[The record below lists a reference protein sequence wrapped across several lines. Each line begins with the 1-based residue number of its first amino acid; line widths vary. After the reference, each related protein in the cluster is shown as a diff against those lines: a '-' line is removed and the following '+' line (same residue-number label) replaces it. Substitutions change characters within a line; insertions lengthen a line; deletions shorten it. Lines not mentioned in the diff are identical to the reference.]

1 MIRRSMRTFLAVTAS
16 AAVGLLAA
24 GTASAGAQ
32 TVQTAGRAQRS
43 AAATLTDAPSG
54 VPGAN
59 AAPPI
64 SATSQLSER
73 RFVAAGTD
81 AYVVG
86 VEDGTFPPIGWHTTG
101 QMGGVFTPPVKL
113 LDGLWFGLSG
123 SWLDSATSYTSGPGF
138 VRLTFPVTDGL
149 QPTLTEFAPD
159 GLPTVLFGL
168 TLVPVNGSA
177 ATVAVTADAH
187 SEVSATYPWS
197 STTPTWDQFN
207 HQNTVSAANG
217 VIQFN
222 QEQTPWYADVASAT
236 APSSTATGSG
246 YWGPTSASDQ
256 ATFGTKG
263 EGGQLTWNLAVPA
276 VGRTLWLGVA
286 GSQNGPANASQALQA
301 ALANPAGL
309 LLSKIAERD
318 NVAAQTNLQVPD
330 AGVQQALLWS
340 KLNLADLS
348 RTIDNAAIR
357 DTQAG
362 TVYPAPL
369 ATVPQLS
376 AIDAAYPDYAEFF
389 GTDGAYSSYGLA
401 VSGQWQTAV
410 NWLNAM
416 RTVSQIVN
424 GSTGKVVHEVTATGA
439 VYYGDTTE
447 PGDIN
452 ETAQFA
458 IAADLVWRWSGDNAV
473 LADNYKFID
482 EGEHYL
488 ASLAT
493 GPGGLWPVG
502 DGIVE
507 DTSLGGEA
515 LDVASE
521 NIQALAAL
529 HDMAVAVHDASTARW
544 AAQREQAMLAAF
556 GQWWI
561 SSQHLYADSICTS
574 ASDGTDCTAAGQQLQ
589 QRWWTSVAPMEQDIA
604 PVPDADA
611 ALGQLETPTFS
622 GSCGLYVDGV
632 GGPSGTGGQTCYL
645 VNTGALAVGEANY
658 GRLPQAVTDMDEIAS
673 QLTVEMPGA
682 LPELA
687 ASAQYNPFE
696 AFTSR
701 ANVMQAWS
709 GYGLLWTVVN
719 DLLGVSPD
727 APAGSVAVVPEIPP
741 SWPAMSVQ
749 NLHVGTSTLGETVS
763 RQGGAYR
770 TQVTGAQGLA
780 LTIGTVL
787 AAGATV
793 HSVTLNGAPVAYR
806 LVTTHRGTAVEVS
819 VPHPAANEVL
829 AVQA

>member
-1 MIRRSMRTFLAVTAS
+1 MRMYLAVAAS
-16 AAVGLLAA
+16 AAVGLVSA
-24 GTASAGAQ
+24 GTANAGAQ
-32 TVQTAGRAQRS
+32 TVQTAGSAQRS
-43 AAATLTDAPSG
+43 AGGTLAAATSA
-54 VPGAN
+54 VPGAG
-59 AAPPI
+59 AAPTI

-73 RFVAAGTD
+73 RFVAAGTE

-101 QMGGVFTPPVKL
+101 QMGGVFAPPVKL

-159 GLPTVLFGL
+159 GRPTVLFGL

-177 ATVAVTADAH
+177 ATVTVTADAH

-197 STTPTWDQFN
+197 STTPTWEQFN
-207 HQNTVSAANG
+207 NQNTVSAANG

-222 QEQTPWYADVASAT
+222 QEQTPWFADVGSAT
-236 APSSTATGSG
+236 APSGTATGSG

-256 ATFGTKG
+256 SVFGTKG

-276 VGRTLWLGVA
+276 AGRTLWLGVA
-286 GSQNGPANASQALQA
+286 GSQNGAAGAGQALQA

-309 LLSKIAERD
+309 LQSKIAERD
-318 NVAAQTNLQVPD
+318 GVAAQTNLQVPD

-348 RTIDNAAIR
+348 RTIANAAIR

-416 RTVSQIVN
+416 RTVSGIVN
-424 GSTGKVVHEVTATGA
+424 GTTGKVVHEVTATGA

-473 LADNYKFID
+473 LTDNYKFID
-482 EGEHYL
+482 AGEHYL
-488 ASLAT
+488 AGLAT
-493 GPGGLWPVG
+493 GPDGLWPVG

-515 LDVASE
+515 VDVASE
-521 NIQALAAL
+521 TINALGAL
-529 HDMAVAVHDASTARW
+529 HDMAVAMHDSATASW
-544 AAQREQAMLAAF
+544 AAQRQNAMLKAF

-561 SSQHLYADSICTS
+561 KSQNLYADSLCT
-574 ASDGTDCTAAGQQLQ
+574 AAGAGTDCTAAGQQLQ

-604 PVPDADA
+604 PVPNADA
-611 ALGQLETPTFS
+611 ALTQLETPTFT

-632 GGPSGTGGQTCYL
+632 GGPSGTSGQTCYL

-658 GRLPQAVTDMDEIAS
+658 GRLPQAVTDMDKIAS
-673 QLTVEMPGA
+673 QLTVEMPGS

-719 DLLGVSPD
+719 DLLGVTPD
-727 APAGSVAVVPEIPP
+727 APAGSVAVVPEVPS
-741 SWPAMSVQ
+741 SWPSMSVG
-749 NLHVGTSTLGETVS
+749 NLHVGASTLAETAS
-763 RQGGAYR
+763 RHGDAYR
-770 TQVTGAQGLA
+770 TEVTGARGLA

-793 HSVTLNGAPVAYR
+793 HSVTLNGVPVAYQ
-806 LVTTHRGTAVEVS
+806 LVTTNRGTAVEVS
-819 VPHPAANEVL
+819 VPHPAADEML

>member
-1 MIRRSMRTFLAVTAS
+1 VVRRRMRVFLA
-16 AAVGLLAA
+16 AAALAAFGLLSAS
-24 GTASAGAQ
+24 TASAGAQ
-32 TVQTAGRAQRS
+32 TVQTAGSAQRS
-43 AAATLTDAPSG
+43 AGGTLAAAARA
-54 VPGAN
+54 VPGAG
-59 AAPPI
+59 AAPTI

-101 QMGGVFTPPVKL
+101 QMGGVFTPPIKL

-123 SWLDSATSYTSGPGF
+123 SWLDSATTYTSGPGF

-159 GLPTVLFGL
+159 GQPAVLFGL
-168 TLVPVNGSA
+168 TLVPVKGSA
-177 ATVAVTADAH
+177 TTVTVTADAH
-187 SEVSATYPWS
+187 SEVSATYPWG

-207 HQNTVSAANG
+207 NQNTVSAAND
-217 VIQFN
+217 VITFN
-222 QEQTPWYADVASAT
+222 QEQTPWYAEVGSAT
-236 APSSTATGSG
+236 APSGTATGSG

-256 ATFGTKG
+256 AVLGTKG

-276 VGRTLWLGVA
+276 TGRTLWLGVA
-286 GSQNGPANASQALQA
+286 GSQNGPASAGQALQA
-301 ALANPAGL
+301 ALVNPAGL
-309 LLSKIAERD
+309 LQSKIAERD
-318 NVAAQTNLQVPD
+318 GVAAQTSLEVPD

-348 RTIDNAAIR
+348 RTIANAAIR
-357 DTQAG
+357 DTEAG

-369 ATVPQLS
+369 ATVPQVS

-389 GTDGAYSSYGLA
+389 GTDGAYSTYGLA
-401 VSGQWQTAV
+401 VSGQWQTAA

-416 RTVSQIVN
+416 RTVSEIVN

-473 LADNYKFID
+473 LADNYKFIY

-493 GPGGLWPVG
+493 GPDHLWPVG

-507 DTSLGGEA
+507 NPSLGGEA
-515 LDVASE
+515 LDVAAE
-521 NIQALAAL
+521 TIQALAAL
-529 HDMAVAVHDASTARW
+529 HDMAVAMNDTSTARW
-544 AAQREQAMLAAF
+544 AAQRENAMLNALD
-556 GQWWI
+556 QWWI
-561 SSQHLYADSICTS
+561 SSQHLYADSM
-574 ASDGTDCTAAGQQLQ
+574 CTAASAGTSCTAPGQQLQ

-604 PVPDADA
+604 PVADADA
-611 ALGQLETPTFS
+611 ALSQMETPTFT
-622 GSCGLYVDGV
+622 GSCGLFVDGV
-632 GGPSGTGGQTCYL
+632 GGPMGASGQTCYL

-658 GRLPQAVTDMDEIAS
+658 GRLPQAVTDMGKIAS
-673 QLTVEMPGA
+673 QLTVEMPGS

-687 ASAQYNPFE
+687 ASAQYNPLE

-727 APAGSVAVVPEIPP
+727 APTGSVAVVPEVPS
-741 SWPAMSVQ
+741 SWPTMSVG
-749 NLHVGTSTLGETVS
+749 NLHVGTSTLGETAS
-763 RQGGAYR
+763 RHGAAYR
-770 TQVTGAQGLA
+770 TGVTGAQGLA

-793 HSVTLNGAPVAYR
+793 HSVTLNGVHVPYQ

-819 VPHPAANEVL
+819 VPHPAADEVL

>member
-1 MIRRSMRTFLAVTAS
+1 MVRRRMRTFLAVAAS
-16 AAVGLLAA
+16 AAVGLLWTGA
-24 GTASAGAQ
+24 TSAGAQ
-32 TVQTAGRAQRS
+32 TVQRAGSAQRS
-43 AAATLTDAPSG
+43 AEGTLAGAESI
-54 VPGAN
+54 VPGAG
-59 AAPPI
+59 AAPTI

-101 QMGGVFTPPVKL
+101 QMGGVFAPPVKL
-113 LDGLWFGLSG
+113 LDGLWFGVSG
-123 SWLDSATSYTSGPGF
+123 SWLDSASTYTSGPGF
-138 VRLTFPVTDGL
+138 VQLTFPVTDGL

-177 ATVAVTADAH
+177 ASVTVTADAH
-187 SEVSATYPWS
+187 SEVSATYPWG

-207 HQNTVSAANG
+207 NQNTVSASNG

-222 QEQTPWYADVASAT
+222 QELTPWYADVGSAT

-256 ATFGTKG
+256 SVFGTKG
-263 EGGQLTWNLAVPA
+263 QGGELTWNLAVPA
-276 VGRTLWLGVA
+276 AGRTLWLGVA
-286 GSQNGPANASQALQA
+286 GSQNGPADAGQALQA

-309 LLSKIAERD
+309 LAGKIAERD
-318 NVAAQTNLQVPD
+318 SVAAQTSLQVPD

-348 RTIDNAAIR
+348 RTIANAAIR
-357 DTQAG
+357 DTMAG

-389 GTDGAYSSYGLA
+389 GTDGAYSSYGLS

-424 GSTGKVVHEVTATGA
+424 GNTGKVVHEVAATGA

-458 IAADLVWRWSGDNAV
+458 IAADQIWRWSGDNSV
-473 LADNYKFID
+473 LTDNYKFID

-493 GPGGLWPVG
+493 GPDHLWPVG

-507 DTSLGGEA
+507 NPSLGGEA

-521 NIQALAAL
+521 TIQALAAL
-529 HDMAVAVHDASTARW
+529 HDMAVAMNDPATASW
-544 AAQREQAMLAAF
+544 AAQREQAMLGAF

-561 SSQHLYADSICTS
+561 SSQDLYADSRCV
-574 ASDGTDCTAAGQQLQ
+574 AAVAGTDCTAAGQQLQ

-604 PVPDADA
+604 PVADADA
-611 ALGQLETPTFS
+611 ALGQLETPTFT
-622 GSCGLYVDGV
+622 GSCGLFVDGV
-632 GGPSGTGGQTCYL
+632 GGPMGTSGQTCYL

-673 QLTVEMPGA
+673 QLTVEMPGS

-709 GYGLLWTVVN
+709 SYGLLWTVVN

-727 APAGSVAVVPEIPP
+727 APAGSVAVVPDNPP
-741 SWPAMSVQ
+741 SWPVMSVQ
-749 NLHVGTSTLGETVS
+749 NLHVGTSTLGETAS
-763 RQGGAYR
+763 HHGAAYR
-770 TQVTGAQGLA
+770 TEVTGAQGLA

-787 AAGATV
+787 SAGATV
-793 HSVTLNGAPVAYR
+793 HSVTLNGAHVAYQ
-806 LVTTHRGTAVEVS
+806 LVTTNRGTAVEVS
-819 VPHPAANEVL
+819 VPRPAPYEELDVEA
-829 AVQA
+829 

>member
-1 MIRRSMRTFLAVTAS
+1 MRTFLAVTAT
-16 AAVGLLAA
+16 AAVGLLSA
-24 GTASAGAQ
+24 GMANAGAQ
-32 TVQTAGRAQRS
+32 TVQTAGSAQRS
-43 AAATLTDAPSG
+43 AGGALAAATSA
-54 VPGAN
+54 VPGAG
-59 AAPPI
+59 AAPTI

-101 QMGGVFTPPVKL
+101 QMGGVFAPPVKL

-159 GLPTVLFGL
+159 GRPTVLFGL

-177 ATVAVTADAH
+177 ATVSVTADAH

-207 HQNTVSAANG
+207 NQNTVSAANG

-222 QEQTPWYADVASAT
+222 QEQTPWFADVGSAT
-236 APSSTATGSG
+236 APSGTATGSG

-256 ATFGTKG
+256 SVFGTKG

-276 VGRTLWLGVA
+276 AGRTLWLGVA
-286 GSQNGPANASQALQA
+286 GSQNGAAGAGQALQA

-309 LLSKIAERD
+309 LQSKIAERD
-318 NVAAQTNLQVPD
+318 GVAAQTNLQVPD

-348 RTIDNAAIR
+348 RTIANAAIR

-416 RTVSQIVN
+416 RTVSGIVN
-424 GSTGKVVHEVTATGA
+424 GTTGKVVHEVTATGA

-458 IAADLVWRWSGDNAV
+458 IAANLVWRWSGDNAV
-473 LADNYKFID
+473 LTDNYKFID
-482 EGEHYL
+482 AGEHYL

-493 GPGGLWPVG
+493 GPDGLWPVG

-521 NIQALAAL
+521 TINALGAL
-529 HDMAVAVHDASTARW
+529 HDMAVAMHDSATASW
-544 AAQREQAMLAAF
+544 ATQRQNAMLKAF

-561 SSQHLYADSICTS
+561 KSQNLYADSLCT
-574 ASDGTDCTAAGQQLQ
+574 AAGAGTDCTAAGQQLQ

-604 PVPDADA
+604 PVPNADA
-611 ALGQLETPTFS
+611 ALTQLETPTFT

-632 GGPSGTGGQTCYL
+632 GGPSGTSGQTCYL

-658 GRLPQAVTDMDEIAS
+658 GRLPQAVTDMDKIAS
-673 QLTVEMPGA
+673 QLTVEMPGS

-719 DLLGVSPD
+719 DLLGVTPD
-727 APAGSVAVVPEIPP
+727 APAGSVAVVPEVPS
-741 SWPAMSVQ
+741 SWPSMSVG
-749 NLHVGTSTLGETVS
+749 NLHVGASTLAETAS
-763 RQGGAYR
+763 RHGNAYR
-770 TQVTGAQGLA
+770 TEVTGAQGLA

-793 HSVTLNGAPVAYR
+793 HSVTLNGVPVAYQ
-806 LVTTHRGTAVEVS
+806 LVTTNRGTAVEVS
-819 VPHPAANEVL
+819 VPHPAAEEVL

>member
-1 MIRRSMRTFLAVTAS
+1 MSRRSMRMYLAVAAS
-16 AAVGLLAA
+16 AAVGLVSA
-24 GTASAGAQ
+24 GTANAGAQ
-32 TVQTAGRAQRS
+32 TVQTAGSAQRS
-43 AAATLTDAPSG
+43 AGGTLAAATSA

-59 AAPPI
+59 ASPTI

-73 RFVAAGTD
+73 RFVAAGTQ

-123 SWLDSATSYTSGPGF
+123 NWLDSATTYTTGPGF
-138 VRLTFPVTDGL
+138 VRMTFPVTDGV

-159 GLPTVLFGL
+159 GLSAVLFGL
-168 TLVPVNGSA
+168 TLVPVKGSA
-177 ATVAVTADAH
+177 TTVAVTADAH
-187 SEVSATYPWS
+187 SEVSATYPWG

-207 HQNTVSAANG
+207 NQNTVSAAQG
-217 VIQFN
+217 VITFN
-222 QEQTPWYADVASAT
+222 QEKTSWYAEVGSAT
-236 APSSTATGSG
+236 APASTATGSG
-246 YWGPTSASDQ
+246 DWGPTDAADQ

-276 VGRTLWLGVA
+276 AGRTLWLGVS
-286 GSQNGPANASQALQA
+286 GSQNGPASASQALQQ
-301 ALANPAGL
+301 ALANPSAL
-309 LLSKIAERD
+309 LNSKISERD
-318 NVAAQTNLQVPD
+318 GVAAQTSLQVPD
-330 AGVQQALLWS
+330 SSVQQALLWS

-348 RTIDNAAIR
+348 RTIANAAIR

-362 TVYPAPL
+362 TVYLAPL

-416 RTVSQIVN
+416 RTVSGIVN
-424 GSTGKVVHEVTATGA
+424 GTTGKVVHEVTATGA

-473 LADNYKFID
+473 LTDNYKFID
-482 EGEHYL
+482 AGEHYL
-488 ASLAT
+488 AGLAT
-493 GPGGLWPVG
+493 GPDGLWPVG

-544 AAQREQAMLAAF
+544 AAQREQAMLNAF

-561 SSQHLYADSICTS
+561 KSQNLYADSMCS
-574 ASDGTDCTAAGQQLQ
+574 AASSAAGSSCTAAGQQLQ
-589 QRWWTSVAPMEQDIA
+589 QRI
-604 PVPDADA
+604 
-611 ALGQLETPTFS
+611 
-622 GSCGLYVDGV
+622 
-632 GGPSGTGGQTCYL
+632 
-645 VNTGALAVGEANY
+645 
-658 GRLPQAVTDMDEIAS
+658 
-673 QLTVEMPGA
+673 
-682 LPELA
+682 
-687 ASAQYNPFE
+687 
-696 AFTSR
+696 
-701 ANVMQAWS
+701 
-709 GYGLLWTVVN
+709 
-719 DLLGVSPD
+719 
-727 APAGSVAVVPEIPP
+727 
-741 SWPAMSVQ
+741 
-749 NLHVGTSTLGETVS
+749 
-763 RQGGAYR
+763 
-770 TQVTGAQGLA
+770 
-780 LTIGTVL
+780 
-787 AAGATV
+787 
-793 HSVTLNGAPVAYR
+793 
-806 LVTTHRGTAVEVS
+806 
-819 VPHPAANEVL
+819 
-829 AVQA
+829 

>member
-59 AAPPI
+59 AAPTI

-276 VGRTLWLGVA
+276 SGRTLWLGVA
-286 GSQNGPANASQALQA
+286 GSQTGPANASQALQA
-301 ALANPAGL
+301 ALANPVGL
-309 LLSKIAERD
+309 LQSKIAERD
-318 NVAAQTNLQVPD
+318 NVAGQTNVQVPD
-330 AGVQQALLWS
+330 ASVQQALLWS

-348 RTIDNAAIR
+348 RTIANAAIR

-416 RTVSQIVN
+416 RTVSGIVN
-424 GSTGKVVHEVTATGA
+424 GTTGKVVHEVTATGA

-458 IAADLVWRWSGDNAV
+458 IAANLVWRWSGDNAV
-473 LADNYKFID
+473 LTDNYKFID
-482 EGEHYL
+482 AGEHYL

-493 GPGGLWPVG
+493 GPDGLWPVG

-521 NIQALAAL
+521 TINALGAL
-529 HDMAVAVHDASTARW
+529 HDMAVAMHDSATASW
-544 AAQREQAMLAAF
+544 ATQRQNAMLKAF

-561 SSQHLYADSICTS
+561 KSQNLYADSLCT
-574 ASDGTDCTAAGQQLQ
+574 AAGAGTDCTAAGQQLQ

-604 PVPDADA
+604 PVPNADA
-611 ALGQLETPTFS
+611 ALTQLETPTFT

-632 GGPSGTGGQTCYL
+632 GGPSGTSGQTCYL

-658 GRLPQAVTDMDEIAS
+658 GRLPQAVTDMDKIAS
-673 QLTVEMPGA
+673 QLTVEMPGS

-719 DLLGVSPD
+719 DLLGVTPD
-727 APAGSVAVVPEIPP
+727 APAGSVAVVPEVPS
-741 SWPAMSVQ
+741 SWPSMSVG
-749 NLHVGTSTLGETVS
+749 NLHVGASTLAETASRHGVS
-763 RQGGAYR
+763 YR
-770 TQVTGAQGLA
+770 TEVTGAQGLA

-787 AAGATV
+787 AASATV
-793 HSVTLNGAPVAYR
+793 HSVTLNGVPVAYQ
-806 LVTTHRGTAVEVS
+806 LVPTNRGTAVEVS
-819 VPHPAANEVL
+819 VPHPAAAEVL

>member
-1 MIRRSMRTFLAVTAS
+1 MVRRRMRTFLAVTAS
-16 AAVGLLAA
+16 AAAA
-24 GTASAGAQ
+24 LIWATAATATAGAQ
-32 TVQTAGRAQRS
+32 TAQTAQTAQPADTP
-43 AAATLTDAPSG
+43 AA
-54 VPGAN
+54 VPGAG
-59 AAPPI
+59 ASPTI

-73 RFVAAGTD
+73 RYVAAGTQ

-123 SWLDSATSYTSGPGF
+123 SWLDAATSYTTGPGF
-138 VRLTFPVTDGL
+138 VRMTFPVTDGV
-149 QPTLTEFAPD
+149 QPPLTEFAPD
-159 GLPTVLFGL
+159 GLSAVLFGL
-168 TLVPVNGSA
+168 TLVPVKGSA
-177 ATVAVTADAH
+177 TTVPVTADAH
-187 SEVSATYPWS
+187 SEVSATYPWG

-207 HQNTVSAANG
+207 NQNTVSAAQG
-217 VIQFN
+217 VITFN
-222 QEQTPWYADVASAT
+222 QEKTPWYAEVGSAT
-236 APSSTATGSG
+236 APSATATGSG
-246 YWGPTSASDQ
+246 DWGPTDAADQ

-276 VGRTLWLGVA
+276 AGRTLWLGVS
-286 GSQNGPANASQALQA
+286 GSQNGPASASQALQQ
-301 ALANPAGL
+301 ALANPAAL
-309 LLSKIAERD
+309 LNSKISERD
-318 NVAAQTNLQVPD
+318 GVAAQTSLQVPD
-330 AGVQQALLWS
+330 SSVQQALLWS
-340 KLNLADLS
+340 KLNLADLD
-348 RTIDNAAIR
+348 RTIENAAIR
-357 DTQAG
+357 DTKAG

-389 GTDGAYSSYGLA
+389 GTDGAYSTYGLA
-401 VSGQWQTAV
+401 VSGQWQTAA

-416 RTVSQIVN
+416 RTVSEIEN
-424 GSTGKVVHEVTATGA
+424 GGTGKVVHEVTATGA
-439 VYYGDTTE
+439 VYFGDNSD

-458 IAADLVWRWSGDNAV
+458 IAADLTWRWSGDNAV
-473 LADNYKFID
+473 LADNYKFIAA
-482 EGEHYL
+482 GEHYL

-493 GPGGLWPVG
+493 GPGHLWPVG

-507 DTSLGGEA
+507 NPSLGGEA

-521 NIQALAAL
+521 TIQALGAL
-529 HDMAVAVHDASTARW
+529 HDMAVAMHDSATASW
-544 AAQREQAMLAAF
+544 AAQRQNAMLQAF

-561 SSQHLYADSICTS
+561 KSQNLYADSMCAAASS
-574 ASDGTDCTAAGQQLQ
+574 AAGSSCTAAGQQLQ

-604 PVPDADA
+604 PTPNADA
-611 ALGQLETPTFS
+611 ALTQLETPTFT

-658 GRLPQAVTDMDEIAS
+658 GRLPQAITDMDKVAG
-673 QLTVEMPGA
+673 QLTAEMPGS

-696 AFTSR
+696 ALTSR

-709 GYGLLWTVVN
+709 GYGLLWTVVT
-719 DLLGVSPD
+719 DLLGVTPN
-727 APAGSVAVVPEIPP
+727 APAHSVAVVPEVPS
-741 SWPAMSVQ
+741 SWPAMSVG
-749 NLHVGTSTLGETVS
+749 NLHVGTSTLAETAT
-763 RQGGAYR
+763 RHGAAYR
-770 TQVTGAQGLA
+770 TQVTGAQALS

-787 AAGATV
+787 ASGTTV
-793 HSVTLNGAPVAYR
+793 HSVTLHGAHVPYH
-806 LVTTHRGTAVEVS
+806 LVTTTRGTAVEVT
-819 VPHPAANEVL
+819 VTHPAATEIL

>member
-1 MIRRSMRTFLAVTAS
+1 MVRRRMRTFLAVTAS
-16 AAVGLLAA
+16 AAVALIWA
-24 GTASAGAQ
+24 GTATAGAQ
-32 TVQTAGRAQRS
+32 TVQPADTP
-43 AAATLTDAPSG
+43 AA
-54 VPGAN
+54 VPGAG
-59 AAPPI
+59 ASPTI

-73 RFVAAGTD
+73 RYVAAGTR

-123 SWLDSATSYTSGPGF
+123 SWLDAATTYTTGPGF
-138 VRLTFPVTDGL
+138 VRMAFPVTDGV

-159 GLPTVLFGL
+159 GLSAVLFGL
-168 TLVPVNGSA
+168 TLVPVQGSA
-177 ATVAVTADAH
+177 TTVPVTADAH
-187 SEVSATYPWS
+187 SEVSATYPWG

-207 HQNTVSAANG
+207 NQNTVSAAQG
-217 VIQFN
+217 VITFN
-222 QEQTPWYADVASAT
+222 QEKTPWYAEVGSAT
-236 APSSTATGSG
+236 APSATATGSG
-246 YWGPTSASDQ
+246 YWGPTDAADQ

-276 VGRTLWLGVA
+276 VGRTLWLGVS
-286 GSQNGPANASQALQA
+286 GSQNGSASASQALQQ
-301 ALANPAGL
+301 ALANPAAL
-309 LLSKIAERD
+309 LDSKISERD
-318 NVAAQTNLQVPD
+318 GAAAQTSLQVPD
-330 AGVQQALLWS
+330 SGVQQALLWS
-340 KLNLADLS
+340 KLNLADLN
-348 RTIDNAAIR
+348 RTIENAAIR
-357 DTQAG
+357 DVKAG

-369 ATVPQLS
+369 ATVPSLS

-389 GTDGAYSSYGLA
+389 GTDGAYSTYGLA
-401 VSGQWQTAV
+401 VSGQWQTAA

-416 RTVSQIVN
+416 RTVSEIEN
-424 GSTGKVVHEVTATGA
+424 GGTGKVVHEVTATGA
-439 VYYGDTTE
+439 VYFGDNSD

-458 IAADLVWRWSGDNAV
+458 IAADLTWRWSGDNAV
-473 LADNYKFID
+473 LADNYKFIAA
-482 EGEHYL
+482 GERYL

-493 GPGGLWPVG
+493 GPGHLWPVG

-507 DTSLGGEA
+507 NPSLGGEA

-521 NIQALAAL
+521 TIQALGAL
-529 HDMAVAVHDASTARW
+529 HDMAVAMNDSATASW
-544 AAQREQAMLAAF
+544 AAQRENAMLKAF

-561 SSQHLYADSICTS
+561 KSQNLYADSMCAAASS
-574 ASDGTDCTAAGQQLQ
+574 AAGSSCTAAGQQLQ
-589 QRWWTSVAPMEQDIA
+589 QRWWTSVAPMEQGIA

-611 ALGQLETPTFS
+611 ALNQLETPTFT

-658 GRLPQAVTDMDEIAS
+658 GRLPQAITDMDKVAS
-673 QLTVEMPGA
+673 QLTVEMPGS

-687 ASAQYNPFE
+687 ASSQYNPFE
-696 AFTSR
+696 ALTSR

-719 DLLGVSPD
+719 DLLGVTPD
-727 APAGSVAVVPEIPP
+727 APAGSVAVVPEVPS
-741 SWPAMSVQ
+741 SWPAMSVG
-749 NLHVGTSTLGETVS
+749 NLHVGASTLAETAT
-763 RQGGAYR
+763 RHGAAYR
-770 TQVTGAQGLA
+770 TQVTGAQNLT

-787 AAGATV
+787 APGATV
-793 HSVTLNGAPVAYR
+793 HSVTLNGARVSYH

-819 VPHPAANEVL
+819 VPHPAADEVL
-829 AVQA
+829 AVEA

>member
-1 MIRRSMRTFLAVTAS
+1 MLRRRMRTFLAVTAS
-16 AAVGLLAA
+16 AAVGLIWA
-24 GTASAGAQ
+24 GTSSAGAQ
-32 TVQTAGRAQRS
+32 TVQQADTP
-43 AAATLTDAPSG
+43 AAVSPA
-54 VPGAN
+54 VPGAG
-59 AAPPI
+59 ASPTI

-73 RFVAAGTD
+73 RFVAAGTQ

-101 QMGGVFTPPVKL
+101 QMGGVFAPPVKL
-113 LDGLWFGLSG
+113 LDGLWLGLG
-123 SWLDSATSYTSGPGF
+123 GNGNANWLDDATTYTSGPGF
-138 VRLTFPVTDGL
+138 VRMTFPVTDGVR
-149 QPTLTEFAPD
+149 PTLTEFAPD
-159 GLPTVLFGL
+159 GQPAVLFGL
-168 TLVPVNGSA
+168 TLVPANGSA

-187 SEVSATYPWS
+187 SEVSATYPWG

-207 HQNTVSAANG
+207 SQNTVSAANG
-217 VIQFN
+217 VITFN
-222 QEQTPWYADVASAT
+222 QEKTSWYAEVGAAT
-236 APSSTATGSG
+236 APNSTATGSG
-246 YWGPTSASDQ
+246 YWGPTSATDQ

-263 EGGQLTWNLAVPA
+263 EGGQLTWNLSVPA
-276 VGRTLWLGVA
+276 AGRTLWLGVA
-286 GSQNGPANASQALQA
+286 GSQNSQADAGQSLQT

-309 LLSKIAERD
+309 LQSKIAERD
-318 NVAAQTNLQVPD
+318 GVAGQTTLQVPD
-330 AGVQQALLWS
+330 SSVQQALLWS

-348 RTIDNAAIR
+348 RTIKGAAIR
-357 DTQAG
+357 DTKAG

-369 ATVPQLS
+369 ATVPSLS

-389 GTDGAYSSYGLA
+389 GTDGAYSTYGLA

-410 NWLNAM
+410 NWLDAM
-416 RTVSQIVN
+416 RTVSEIVN
-424 GSTGKVVHEVTATGA
+424 GSTGKVLHEVTATGA
-439 VYYGDTTE
+439 VYYGDNSE

-493 GPGGLWPVG
+493 GPDHLWPVG

-521 NIQALAAL
+521 TINALGAL
-529 HDMAVAVHDASTARW
+529 HDMAVAMHDSATASW
-544 AAQREQAMLAAF
+544 AAQRQNAMLKAF

-561 SSQHLYADSICTS
+561 KSQNLYADSLCT
-574 ASDGTDCTAAGQQLQ
+574 AAGAGTDCTAAGQQLQ
-589 QRWWTSVAPMEQDIA
+589 QRWWTSVAPMEQGIA

-611 ALGQLETPTFS
+611 ALTQLETPTFT

-632 GGPSGTGGQTCYL
+632 GGPSGTGGQSCYL

-658 GRLPQAVTDMDEIAS
+658 GRLPQAVTDMDKIAS

-727 APAGSVAVVPEIPP
+727 APAGSVAVVPEVPS
-741 SWPAMSVQ
+741 SWPAMSVG
-749 NLHVGTSTLGETVS
+749 NLHVGSSTLAETAT
-763 RQGGAYR
+763 RHGAAYR
-770 TQVTGAQGLA
+770 TEVTGAQGLS

-793 HSVTLNGAPVAYR
+793 HSVTLNGAHVAYH
-806 LVTTHRGTAVEVS
+806 LVTTHRGTAVEVT
-819 VPHPAANEVL
+819 VPHPAAGEVL
-829 AVQA
+829 AVEA

>member
-1 MIRRSMRTFLAVTAS
+1 MVRRRMRILLAVVAS
-16 AAVGLLAA
+16 VAAGVLSA

-32 TVQTAGRAQRS
+32 TVTRTVTPTART
-43 AAATLTDAPSG
+43 AA
-54 VPGAN
+54 VPGQG
-59 AAPPI
+59 AAPTI
-64 SATSQLSER
+64 SATSQLSQR
-73 RFVAAGTD
+73 RFVAAGTS

-101 QMGGVFTPPVKL
+101 QMGGVWAPPVKL
-113 LDGLWFGLSG
+113 LDGLWFRVSG
-123 SWLDSATSYTSGPGF
+123 SWLDSASTYTSGPGF

-149 QPTLTEFAPD
+149 RPTLTEFAPD

-168 TLVPVNGSA
+168 TLVPANGTA
-177 ATVAVTADAH
+177 ATVPVTADAH
-187 SEVSATYPWS
+187 SQVAAAYPWG
-197 STTPTWDQFN
+197 STTPTFDQFN
-207 HQNTVSAANG
+207 NQNTVSAANG
-217 VIQFN
+217 VIRFN
-222 QEQTPWYADVASAT
+222 QEQTPWYADVGAGT
-236 APSSTATGSG
+236 APSGTATGSG
-246 YWGPTSASDQ
+246 YWGPTPASDQ
-256 ATFGTKG
+256 SVFGTKG
-263 EGGQLTWNLAVPA
+263 AGGELTWNLSVPA
-276 VGRTLWLGVA
+276 AGRTLWLGVA
-286 GSQNGPANASQALQA
+286 GSQNGQAGAAQALRA

-309 LLSKIAERD
+309 LRNKITERD
-318 NVAAQTNLQVPD
+318 AVAGQTSLQVPD

-348 RTIDNAAIR
+348 RTIANAAIR
-357 DTQAG
+357 DTKAG
-362 TVYPAPL
+362 TVYPSPL
-369 ATVPQLS
+369 ATVPQMS
-376 AIDAAYPDYAEFF
+376 AIDAAYPDYAEYF

-410 NWLNAM
+410 DWLTAM
-416 RTVSQIVN
+416 RTVSRIVN
-424 GSTGKVVHEVTATGA
+424 GDSGKVVHEVTSTGA

-458 IAADLVWRWSGDNAV
+458 IAADQVWRWSGDNAV
-473 LADNYKFID
+473 LTDNYKFIN

-507 DTSLGGEA
+507 NPSLGAEA

-521 NIQALAAL
+521 TIQALAAL
-529 HDMAVAVHDASTARW
+529 HDMAVAMNDTSTAAW
-544 AAQREQAMLAAF
+544 AAQRERAMAGAF

-561 SSQHLYADSICTS
+561 SSQHLYADSMCTAAS
-574 ASDGTDCTAAGQQLQ
+574 AGTSCTAAGQQLQ
-589 QRWWTSVAPMEQDIA
+589 QRWWTSVAPMEQGIA
-604 PVPDADA
+604 PAADANA
-611 ALGQLETPTFS
+611 ALGQLETPTFT
-622 GSCGLYVDGV
+622 GSCGLFVDGV
-632 GGPSGTGGQTCYL
+632 GGPSGTGGQSCYL

-658 GRLPQAVTDMDEIAS
+658 GRLPQAVSDMDKVAS
-673 QLTVEMPGA
+673 QLTVEMPGS

-709 GYGLLWTVVN
+709 SYGLLWTVVS

-727 APAGSVAVVPEIPP
+727 APARSVAVIPEVP
-741 SWPAMSVQ
+741 SAWPAMSVA
-749 NLHVGTSTLGETVS
+749 NLHVGNAILGERAS
-763 RQGGAYR
+763 HHGAAYR
-770 TQVTGAQGLA
+770 TEVTGAQGLA

-787 AAGATV
+787 ATGARV

-806 LVTTHRGTAVEVS
+806 LVSTHRGTALEVS
-819 VPHPAANEVL
+819 VPRPGAAESL
-829 AVQA
+829 AVQAS

>member
-1 MIRRSMRTFLAVTAS
+1 MRTFLAVTAT
-16 AAVGLLAA
+16 AAVGLLSA
-24 GTASAGAQ
+24 GMANAGAQ
-32 TVQTAGRAQRS
+32 TVQTAGSAQRS
-43 AAATLTDAPSG
+43 AGGALAAATSA
-54 VPGAN
+54 VPGAG
-59 AAPPI
+59 AAPTI

-73 RFVAAGTD
+73 RFVAAGTE

-101 QMGGVFTPPVKL
+101 QMGGVFAPPVKL

-159 GLPTVLFGL
+159 GRPTVLFGL

-177 ATVAVTADAH
+177 ATVTVTADAH

-207 HQNTVSAANG
+207 NQNTVSAANG

-222 QEQTPWYADVASAT
+222 QEQTPWFADVGSAT
-236 APSSTATGSG
+236 APSGTATGSG

-256 ATFGTKG
+256 SVFGTKG

-276 VGRTLWLGVA
+276 AGRTLWLGVA
-286 GSQNGPANASQALQA
+286 GSQNGAAGAGQALQA

-309 LLSKIAERD
+309 LQSKIAERD
-318 NVAAQTNLQVPD
+318 GVAAQTNLQVPD

-348 RTIDNAAIR
+348 RTIANAAIR

-416 RTVSQIVN
+416 RTVSGIVN
-424 GSTGKVVHEVTATGA
+424 GTTGKVVHEVTATGA

-458 IAADLVWRWSGDNAV
+458 IAANLVWRWSGDNAV
-473 LADNYKFID
+473 LTDNYKFID
-482 EGEHYL
+482 AGEHYL

-493 GPGGLWPVG
+493 GPDGLWPVG

-521 NIQALAAL
+521 TINALGAL
-529 HDMAVAVHDASTARW
+529 HDMAVAMHDSATASW
-544 AAQREQAMLAAF
+544 ATQRQNAMLKAF

-561 SSQHLYADSICTS
+561 KSQNLYADSLCT
-574 ASDGTDCTAAGQQLQ
+574 AAGAGTDCTAAGQQLQ

-604 PVPDADA
+604 PVPNADA
-611 ALGQLETPTFS
+611 ALTQLETPTFT

-632 GGPSGTGGQTCYL
+632 GGPSGTSGQTCYL

-658 GRLPQAVTDMDEIAS
+658 GRLPQAVTDMDKIAS
-673 QLTVEMPGA
+673 QLTVEMPGS

-719 DLLGVSPD
+719 DLLGVTPD
-727 APAGSVAVVPEIPP
+727 APAGSVAVVPEVPS
-741 SWPAMSVQ
+741 SWPSMSVG
-749 NLHVGTSTLGETVS
+749 NLHVGASTLAETAS
-763 RQGGAYR
+763 RHGNAYR
-770 TQVTGAQGLA
+770 TEVTGAQGLA

-793 HSVTLNGAPVAYR
+793 HSVTLNGVPVAYQ
-806 LVTTHRGTAVEVS
+806 LVTTNRGTAVEVS
-819 VPHPAANEVL
+819 VPHPAAEEVL

>member
-1 MIRRSMRTFLAVTAS
+1 MLRRRMRTFLAVTAS
-16 AAVGLLAA
+16 AAVGLIWA
-24 GTASAGAQ
+24 GTSSAGAQ
-32 TVQTAGRAQRS
+32 TVQQADTPAAVSS
-43 AAATLTDAPSG
+43 A
-54 VPGAN
+54 VPGAG
-59 AAPPI
+59 ASPTI

-73 RFVAAGTD
+73 RFVAAGTQ

-86 VEDGTFPPIGWHTTG
+86 AEDGTFPPIGWHTTG
-101 QMGGVFTPPVKL
+101 QMGGVFAPPVKL
-113 LDGLWFGLSG
+113 LDGLWLGLG
-123 SWLDSATSYTSGPGF
+123 GNGNANWLDDATTYTSGPGF
-138 VRLTFPVTDGL
+138 VRMTFPVTDGVR
-149 QPTLTEFAPD
+149 PTLTEFAPD
-159 GLPTVLFGL
+159 GQPAVLFGL
-168 TLVPVNGSA
+168 TLVPANGSA

-187 SEVSATYPWS
+187 SEVSATYPWG

-207 HQNTVSAANG
+207 NQNTVSAANG
-217 VIQFN
+217 VITFN
-222 QEQTPWYADVASAT
+222 QEKTSWYAEVGAAT
-236 APSSTATGSG
+236 APNSTATGSG
-246 YWGPTSASDQ
+246 YWGPTSATDQ

-263 EGGQLTWNLAVPA
+263 EGGQLTWNLSVPA
-276 VGRTLWLGVA
+276 AGRTLWLGVA
-286 GSQNGPANASQALQA
+286 GSQNSQADAGQSLQT

-309 LLSKIAERD
+309 LQGKIAERD
-318 NVAAQTNLQVPD
+318 GVADQTSLQVPD
-330 AGVQQALLWS
+330 SSVQQALLWS

-348 RTIDNAAIR
+348 RTIKGAAIR
-357 DTQAG
+357 DTKAG

-369 ATVPQLS
+369 ATVPSLS

-389 GTDGAYSSYGLA
+389 GTDGAYSTYGLA

-410 NWLNAM
+410 NWLDAM
-416 RTVSQIVN
+416 RTVSEIVN
-424 GSTGKVVHEVTATGA
+424 GSTGKVLHEVTATGA
-439 VYYGDTTE
+439 VYYGDNSE

-493 GPGGLWPVG
+493 GPDHLWPVG

-521 NIQALAAL
+521 TINALGAL
-529 HDMAVAVHDASTARW
+529 HDMAVAMHDSATASW
-544 AAQREQAMLAAF
+544 AAQRQNAMLKAF

-561 SSQHLYADSICTS
+561 KSQNLYADSLCT
-574 ASDGTDCTAAGQQLQ
+574 AAGAGTDCTAAGQQLQ
-589 QRWWTSVAPMEQDIA
+589 QRWWTSVAPMEQGIA

-611 ALGQLETPTFS
+611 ALTQLETPTFT

-632 GGPSGTGGQTCYL
+632 GGPSGTGGQSCYL

-658 GRLPQAVTDMDEIAS
+658 GRLPQAVTDMDKIAS

-696 AFTSR
+696 AYTSR

-727 APAGSVAVVPEIPP
+727 APAGSVAVVPEVPS
-741 SWPAMSVQ
+741 SWPAMSVG
-749 NLHVGTSTLGETVS
+749 NLHVGSSTLAETAT
-763 RQGGAYR
+763 RHGAAYR
-770 TQVTGAQGLA
+770 TEVTGAQGLS

-793 HSVTLNGAPVAYR
+793 HSVTLNGAHVAYH
-806 LVTTHRGTAVEVS
+806 LVTTHRGTAVEVT
-819 VPHPAANEVL
+819 VPHPAAGEVL

>member
-1 MIRRSMRTFLAVTAS
+1 MVRRSMRAFLAVAAS
-16 AAVGLLAA
+16 AAIGLISA
-24 GTASAGAQ
+24 GTASAAPTHPTGPGAL
-32 TVQTAGRAQRS
+32 TA
-43 AAATLTDAPSG
+43 
-54 VPGAN
+54 VPGAG
-59 AAPPI
+59 ASPTI
-64 SATSQLSER
+64 SATSQLNER

-86 VEDGTFPPIGWHTTG
+86 VEDGEFPPIGWHTTG

-113 LDGLWFGLSG
+113 LDGLWFGIKG
-123 SWLDSATSYTSGPGF
+123 SWLDDATSYTSGPGF
-138 VRLTFPVTDGL
+138 VRLTFPATDGV

-159 GLPTVLFGL
+159 GTAAVLFGL
-168 TLVPVNGSA
+168 TLVPVGGSA
-177 ATVAVTADAH
+177 ATVPVTADAH
-187 SEVSATYPWS
+187 SEVSATYPWG
-197 STTPTWDQFN
+197 STTPTWAQFN
-207 HQNTVSAANG
+207 HQNTVAAADG

-222 QEQTPWYADVASAT
+222 QQQTPWYAEVGSAT
-236 APSSTATGSG
+236 APDSTTTGSG
-246 YWGPTSASDQ
+246 DWGPTSAADQ

-276 VGRTLWLGVA
+276 AGRTLWLGVS
-286 GSQNGPANASQALQA
+286 GSQNGSASATRALHA

-309 LLSKIAERD
+309 LASKISERD
-318 NVAAQTNLQVPD
+318 AVAGQTSLQVPD
-330 AGVQQALLWS
+330 GSVQQALLWA
-340 KLNLADLS
+340 KLNLADLN
-348 RTIDNAAIR
+348 RTIYNAQIR
-357 DTQAG
+357 DTKAG

-369 ATVPQLS
+369 ATISKLE
-376 AIDAAYPDYAEFF
+376 AIDAAYPDYAEYF
-389 GTDGAYSSYGLA
+389 GTDGAYSAYGLA

-424 GSTGKVVHEVTATGA
+424 GNTGKVLHEITATGA

-458 IAADLVWRWSGDNAV
+458 IAADLTWRWSGDNAV

-493 GPGGLWPVG
+493 GPDHLWPVG

-507 DTSLGGEA
+507 DTHLGQQA
-515 LDVASE
+515 VDVAAE

-529 HDMAVAVHDASTARW
+529 HDMAVAVHDSATASW
-544 AAQREQAMLAAF
+544 AAQREQALIAAF
-556 GQWWI
+556 DKDWFI
-561 SSQHLYADSICTS
+561 SSQHLYADSLCTGPN
-574 ASDGTDCTAAGQQLQ
+574 ASGTCTAAGQQLQ
-589 QRWWTSVAPMEQDIA
+589 QRWWTSVAPMEQDVA
-604 PVPDADA
+604 PVADAAA
-611 ALGQLETPTFS
+611 ALGQLETPTFT

-658 GRLPQAVTDMDEIAS
+658 GRTSQAITDMDKIAS
-673 QLTVEMPGA
+673 QLTVEMPGS

-696 AFTSR
+696 ALTSR

-709 GYGLLWTVVN
+709 GYGLLWTTVT
-719 DLLGVSPD
+719 DLLGVTPD
-727 APAGSVAVVPEIPP
+727 APAGSVAVVPEVPT
-741 SWPAMSVQ
+741 SWPSMSVG
-749 NLHVGTSTLGETVS
+749 NLHVGSATLAETAT
-763 RQGGAYR
+763 RHGAAYR
-770 TQVTGAQGLA
+770 TEVTGARGLA

-787 AAGATV
+787 SPGATV
-793 HSVTLNGAPVAYR
+793 RSVTLNGVHVAYH
-806 LVTTHRGTAVEVS
+806 LVTSTRGTAVEVT
-819 VPHPAANEVL
+819 VPHPAADELL
-829 AVQA
+829 AVAAS

>member
-59 AAPPI
+59 AAPTI

-276 VGRTLWLGVA
+276 AGRTLWLGVA

-473 LADNYKFID
+473 L
-482 EGEHYL
+482 
-488 ASLAT
+488 S
-493 GPGGLWPVG
+493 
-502 DGIVE
+502 
-507 DTSLGGEA
+507 
-515 LDVASE
+515 
-521 NIQALAAL
+521 
-529 HDMAVAVHDASTARW
+529 R
-544 AAQREQAMLAAF
+544 
-556 GQWWI
+556 
-561 SSQHLYADSICTS
+561 
-574 ASDGTDCTAAGQQLQ
+574 QLQ
-589 QRWWTSVAPMEQDIA
+589 VHRR
-604 PVPDADA
+604 
-611 ALGQLETPTFS
+611 G
-622 GSCGLYVDGV
+622 
-632 GGPSGTGGQTCYL
+632 
-645 VNTGALAVGEANY
+645 
-658 GRLPQAVTDMDEIAS
+658 
-673 QLTVEMPGA
+673 GA
-682 LPELA
+682 LPGQPGHRSRRPVAGRRRHRRGHLPRRRGAGRSLREHPGPGRA
-687 ASAQYNPFE
+687 ARHGRG
-696 AFTSR
+696 R
-701 ANVMQAWS
+701 ARRLHRPLGRPAGAGHAGGVRP
-709 GYGLLWTVVN
+709 VV
-719 DLLGVSPD
+719 DLQPAPVRRLDLHLSLGRHRLHRGGPA
-727 APAGSVAVVPEIPP
+727 APAAVVDQRRPD
-741 SWPAMSVQ
+741 
-749 NLHVGTSTLGETVS
+749 
-763 RQGGAYR
+763 GAGHR
-770 TQVTGAQGLA
+770 AGPRRRRGAR
-780 LTIGTVL
+780 
-787 AAGATV
+787 AAGDA
-793 HSVTLNGAPVAYR
+793 HL
-806 LVTTHRGTAVEVS
+806 
-819 VPHPAANEVL
+819 
-829 AVQA
+829 

>member
-1 MIRRSMRTFLAVTAS
+1 MLRRRMRTFLAVTAS
-16 AAVGLLAA
+16 AAVGLIWA
-24 GTASAGAQ
+24 GTSSAGAQ
-32 TVQTAGRAQRS
+32 TVQQADTPAAVSS
-43 AAATLTDAPSG
+43 A
-54 VPGAN
+54 VPGAG
-59 AAPPI
+59 ASPTI

-73 RFVAAGTD
+73 RFVAAGTQ

-86 VEDGTFPPIGWHTTG
+86 AEDGTFPPIGWHTTG
-101 QMGGVFTPPVKL
+101 QMGGVFAPPVKL
-113 LDGLWFGLSG
+113 LDGLWLGLG
-123 SWLDSATSYTSGPGF
+123 GNGNANWLDDATTYTSGPGF
-138 VRLTFPVTDGL
+138 VRMTFPVTDGVR
-149 QPTLTEFAPD
+149 PTLTEFAPD
-159 GLPTVLFGL
+159 GQPAVLFGL
-168 TLVPVNGSA
+168 TLVPANGSA

-187 SEVSATYPWS
+187 SEVSATYPWG

-207 HQNTVSAANG
+207 NQNTVSAANG
-217 VIQFN
+217 VITFN
-222 QEQTPWYADVASAT
+222 QEKTSWYAEVGAAT
-236 APSSTATGSG
+236 APNSTATGSG
-246 YWGPTSASDQ
+246 YWGPASATDQ

-263 EGGQLTWNLAVPA
+263 EGGQLTWNLSVPA
-276 VGRTLWLGVA
+276 AGRTLWLGVA
-286 GSQNGPANASQALQA
+286 GSQNSQADAGQSLQT

-309 LLSKIAERD
+309 LQGKIAERD
-318 NVAAQTNLQVPD
+318 GVADQTSLQVPD
-330 AGVQQALLWS
+330 SSVQQALLWS

-348 RTIDNAAIR
+348 RTIKGAAIR
-357 DTQAG
+357 DTKAG

-369 ATVPQLS
+369 ATVPSLS

-410 NWLNAM
+410 NWLNTM

-424 GSTGKVVHEVTATGA
+424 GSTGKVLHEVTATGA
-439 VYYGDTTE
+439 VYYGDNSE

-493 GPGGLWPVG
+493 GPDHLWPVG

-521 NIQALAAL
+521 TINALGAL
-529 HDMAVAVHDASTARW
+529 HDMAVAMHDSATASW
-544 AAQREQAMLAAF
+544 AAQRQNAMLKAF

-561 SSQHLYADSICTS
+561 KSQNLYADSLCT
-574 ASDGTDCTAAGQQLQ
+574 AAGAGTDCTAAGQQLQ
-589 QRWWTSVAPMEQDIA
+589 QRWWTSVAPMEQGIA

-611 ALGQLETPTFS
+611 ALTQLETPTFT

-632 GGPSGTGGQTCYL
+632 GGPSGTGGQSCYL

-658 GRLPQAVTDMDEIAS
+658 GRLPQAVTDMDKIAS

-696 AFTSR
+696 AYTSR

-727 APAGSVAVVPEIPP
+727 APAGSVAVVPEVPS
-741 SWPAMSVQ
+741 SWPAMSVG
-749 NLHVGTSTLGETVS
+749 NLHVGSSTLAETAT
-763 RQGGAYR
+763 RHGAAYR
-770 TQVTGAQGLA
+770 TEVTGAQGLS

-793 HSVTLNGAPVAYR
+793 HSVTLNGAHVAYH
-806 LVTTHRGTAVEVS
+806 LVTTHRGTAVEVT
-819 VPHPAANEVL
+819 VPHPAAGEVL
-829 AVQA
+829 AVEA